1 MLSGLDTLKW
11 HLNRLL
17 DQSDASSD
25 ARAEVAD
32 AIDDIQAKFDAI
44 DQQLASMSRAIN
56 DLASYHN

>member
-17 DQSDASSD
+17 DASDASTD

-44 DQQLASMSRAIN
+44 DQQLESMSRAIN

>member
-17 DQSDASSD
+17 DQSDASTD

-44 DQQLASMSRAIN
+44 DQQLESMSRAIN